1 MHLSCYGLSSIT
13 AVSCYVMNTENYKA
27 LSNYI
32 DLLLDAI
39 CVVDK
44 FGRFEFVS
52 AGAERIFGYTPAEML
67 GRPMIELV
75 HPDDRE
81 RTLKAA
87 AEINAG
93 AVKIDFENRY
103 IRKDGQIVHLL
114 WSARWSPQDKR
125 RVAVARDISRS
136 KKIAARQDALYAISE
151 AAFASADL
159 AALYNNIYH
168 IITGLLPM
176 RRFAIVRYEV
186 AEDTLDFVCDI
197 QQGQQCTDVRA
208 LCRQV
213 INRAETLL
221 VTQDNLSALPSAV
234 LPLAEN
240 GALNWLGVPLRS
252 SQAVI
257 GMLMVQHDAQAIP
270 YHHDD
275 AELLEFVSVQVA
287 QAIERS
293 QMLEQLK
300 HNALYDHLTGLPNRQ
315 LFYDRLQQAR
325 ARAVREQQP
334 FALLFLDLDNFKP
347 INDNYGHQAG
357 DSVLQWA
364 ALSIQHCLR
373 HTDTVARLGG
383 DEFVVLCE
391 QLASEADALVLAEKM
406 LYQLMQPV
414 PLKGISL
421 QLSCSIGVAVTNGAE
436 DQALVLQWAD
446 SAMYQAK
453 QSGGNRIS
461 LHQPAVTQNLT
472 LTD

>member
-1 MHLSCYGLSSIT
+1 MK
-13 AVSCYVMNTENYKA
+13 TENYKA

-87 AEINAG
+87 ADINAG
-93 AVKIDFENRY
+93 AIKIDFENRY

-114 WSARWSPQDKR
+114 WSARWSAQDKR

-159 AALYNNIYH
+159 PALYNNIYQ
-168 IITGLLPM
+168 IVSDLLPM
-176 RRFAIVRYEV
+176 QRFAIVRYAS
-186 AEDTLDFVCDI
+186 AEDVLEFVCDI
-197 QQGQQCTDVRA
+197 RQGQLCTEVSA

-221 VTQDNLSALPSAV
+221 VTQDNLRELPAAVRALAQD
-234 LPLAEN
+234 

-257 GMLMVQHDAQAIP
+257 GMLMVQHDSEATP

-275 AELLEFVSVQVA
+275 GELLEFVSVQVA

-293 QMLEQLK
+293 EMLEKLK
-300 HNALYDHLTGLPNRQ
+300 HNALYDQLTGLPNRQ

-325 ARAVREQQP
+325 ARAVREQQS

-357 DSVLQWA
+357 DSVLQRV
-364 ALSIQHCLR
+364 ALSIQRCLR

-391 QLASEADALVLAEKM
+391 QLSSVADAQRLAEKM
-406 LYQLMQPV
+406 LYQLMQPLSLNGV
-414 PLKGISL
+414 SL
-421 QLSCSIGVAVTNGAE
+421 QLSCSIGIAVTRGND
-436 DQALVLQWAD
+436 DQSVVLQWAD

-453 QSGGNRIS
+453 QAGGNRIS
-461 LHQPAVTQNLT
+461 FYQPQSGHSSPLI
-472 LTD
+472 D